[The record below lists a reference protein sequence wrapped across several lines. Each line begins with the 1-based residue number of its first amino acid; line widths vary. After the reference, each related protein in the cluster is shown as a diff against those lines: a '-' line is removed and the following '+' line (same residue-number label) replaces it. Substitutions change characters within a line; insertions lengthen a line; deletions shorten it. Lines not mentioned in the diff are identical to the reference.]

1 MWERGLVTG
10 EEYRST
16 VRACRDGTRRARAHL
31 ELRLAGEV
39 TAKKGF
45 CKYSIA
51 KGRLGKCVPAGLTQC
66 TEIHGPRWS
75 LIRSSSTCVHCGSRQ
90 KGPPN
95 HSTSSITGHG
105 EQERCPRAA
114 GWAMS
119 LQCPERARRSI
130 WESPGQSASLPPSE
144 SGTEITPDVTP
155 GKQKRGLSGVI
166 SMDLP
171 RGNHTQGSRLP
182 PVTL

>member
-51 KGRLGKCVPAGLTQC
+51 KGRLGKCVPAAKRGGC
-66 TEIHGPRWS
+66 R
-75 LIRSSSTCVHCGSRQ
+75 
-90 KGPPN
+90 
-95 HSTSSITGHG
+95 GHG
-105 EQERCPRAA
+105 GHSGGGAA
-114 GWAMS
+114 EHLCFS
-119 LQCPERARRSI
+119 LYC
-130 WESPGQSASLPPSE
+130 
-144 SGTEITPDVTP
+144 
-155 GKQKRGLSGVI
+155 
-166 SMDLP
+166 
-171 RGNHTQGSRLP
+171 
-182 PVTL
+182 

>member
-1 MWERGLVTG
+1 MVMGDTAGVGLLNTSASV
-10 EEYRST
+10 
-16 VRACRDGTRRARAHL
+16 
-31 ELRLAGEV
+31 
-39 TAKKGF
+39 F
-45 CKYSIA
+45 IA
-51 KGRLGKCVPAGLTQC
+51 KAATRESQALEIRESLGNGRLPCGQGGSHQRSSGQTQR

-75 LIRSSSTCVHCGSRQ
+75 LIRSSSTCVRCGSRQ

-114 GWAMS
+114 GWAVS

-155 GKQKRGLSGVI
+155 GKQKRRSHQHGFAKGKS
-166 SMDLP
+166 
-171 RGNHTQGSRLP
+171 HTRKPAASRDA
-182 PVTL
+182 VTSW